1 MRTLKVELGPRSY
14 EILVGPGLIDS
25 ASDYV
30 AGSPG
35 NVVLIVDETVDG
47 LYGDRLVKS
56 LSRSGNVSR
65 IAVPSAETAKSWE
78 QAGEI
83 LGRLAELKVRRNDLI
98 VTFGGGVVSDLGG
111 FVSSVYQRGT
121 ALIHIPTT
129 LLGQVDAA
137 IGGKTGVNLSAG
149 KNLAGTFYQPSAVLC
164 DVSLLSSLPS
174 RQLRSG
180 MAEVVKYGFCY
191 DAAILDI
198 VEEQSQAVEATDPVV
213 MQDLVGRCAEIK
225 ARVVSGDETDS
236 SGRIILNY
244 GHTFGHA
251 LEAAG
256 GYELWL
262 HGEAISLGMMFA
274 AHLARAMGLLDDEEV
289 EVHRRILD
297 LVGLP
302 VRAQFDPAEVER
314 AWSIDKKFQ
323 NAQRWVLLEGLQHPT
338 IRSDVTA
345 AHIEAALAAVRV
357 SSTTGGL

>member
-1 MRTLKVELGPRSY
+1 MELGPRSY

-164 DVSLLSSLPS
+164 LSL
-174 RQLRSG
+174 
-180 MAEVVKYGFCY
+180 
-191 DAAILDI
+191 I
-198 VEEQSQAVEATDPVV
+198 
-213 MQDLVGRCAEIK
+213 
-225 ARVVSGDETDS
+225 
-236 SGRIILNY
+236 
-244 GHTFGHA
+244 
-251 LEAAG
+251 
-256 GYELWL
+256 
-262 HGEAISLGMMFA
+262 
-274 AHLARAMGLLDDEEV
+274 
-289 EVHRRILD
+289 
-297 LVGLP
+297 
-302 VRAQFDPAEVER
+302 
-314 AWSIDKKFQ
+314 
-323 NAQRWVLLEGLQHPT
+323 
-338 IRSDVTA
+338 
-345 AHIEAALAAVRV
+345 HI
-357 SSTTGGL
+357 